1 MTIPDGNCFYNAIS
15 IALYHHENYS
25 NLLRLANV
33 YILSLYDSY
42 FQNVCFKT
50 CINYTFEKLIE
61 STCKDKT
68 WANEINV
75 LAMTIVLDRPI
86 AIWSKN
92 LYHETTYTLTFCT
105 PQQYNKQYIHIIL
118 QDRHFTALLSKN

>member
-1 MTIPDGNCFYNAIS
+1 MVSFI
-15 IALYHHENYS
+15 
-25 NLLRLANV
+25 
-33 YILSLYDSY
+33 
-42 FQNVCFKT
+42 
-50 CINYTFEKLIE
+50 
-61 STCKDKT
+61 
-68 WANEINV
+68 NEINV

-118 QDRHFTALLSKN
+118 QDRHFTALLSKNLNYNFPILPNTSAFQNFMLLSV